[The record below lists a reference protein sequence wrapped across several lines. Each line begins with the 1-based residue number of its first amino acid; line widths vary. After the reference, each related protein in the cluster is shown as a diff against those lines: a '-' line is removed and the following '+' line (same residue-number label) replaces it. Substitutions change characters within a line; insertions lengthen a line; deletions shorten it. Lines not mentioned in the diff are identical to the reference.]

1 MVITIDG
8 LGVNVKSTLAKRISN
23 KLNFKNFNTGAIYRC
38 IALQIIE
45 NKLDINKIEQVLNY
59 IRGMEVDFESD
70 KIYLNKRDVTTKIR
84 TEQISVFSTKWA
96 TIPKIKEFV
105 RSFQK
110 DFIEKND
117 TVMEG
122 RDIGTRIAPS
132 AEVKFYLYSDFET
145 RVKRLWNQ
153 NKKINIEEIRENL
166 KIRDD
171 LDING
176 GNFVKPKDAI
186 EIDSTNY
193 TLDEVYQIMIN
204 EINKVIKHNLN

>member
-1 MVITIDG
+1 
-8 LGVNVKSTLAKRISN
+8 
-23 KLNFKNFNTGAIYRC
+23 
-38 IALQIIE
+38 
-45 NKLDINKIEQVLNY
+45 
-59 IRGMEVDFESD
+59 MEVDFESD

-132 AEVKFYLYSDFET
+132 AEVKFYL
-145 RVKRLWNQ
+145 
-153 NKKINIEEIRENL
+153 
-166 KIRDD
+166 
-171 LDING
+171 
-176 GNFVKPKDAI
+176 
-186 EIDSTNY
+186 
-193 TLDEVYQIMIN
+193 
-204 EINKVIKHNLN
+204 